1 MNIIIAGAGQVGIHL
16 AKLLSREISDILLL
30 DTDKTNI
37 QVLSEKYNFM
47 TYEGDPAQPGVL
59 QDIGIENCKLF
70 IAVTP
75 HESLNI
81 TSCILASSLGAK
93 KTVARVCKESYL
105 LPKNREIFKK
115 VGVDELIYPE
125 QLAAQEIV
133 TALKN
138 PWAWQIE
145 EFKGG
150 LLKLAAIRVREN
162 ASILNIPLEDISEDN
177 PFFHIVT
184 IKRSGKTFIPV
195 GSDKVIAGDII
206 YVTYLPKDET
216 KLKNICGKEEHKV
229 RNLMIAGA
237 TDIAHLT
244 TKAAMGSFKVT
255 ILDHDAK
262 RVSNL
267 SKKLDNALII
277 NSDPRYQDILK
288 DEDIMDMDAFV
299 ALADSTEENILTC
312 KTANDLG
319 VKKTIV
325 EVENIDYMQMA
336 ENLDMGTV
344 INKKFVTASQIYH
357 SLLKHKAIKVKCLT
371 YADAEVVEIE
381 AKLDSKVTKKTVKN
395 LRLPSD
401 IRLGGL
407 IRGNKPIL
415 IHGDTQILPN
425 DTVIVFIQGASFS
438 KINKY
443 FA

>member
-16 AKLLSREISDILLL
+16 AKLLSREVSDILLL
-30 DTDKTNI
+30 DTDKNKLKI
-37 QVLSEKYNFM
+37 PADKYDFM
-47 TYEGDPAQPGVL
+47 TYEGDPGQPGVL
-59 QDIGIENCKLF
+59 QDIGIDNCKLF

-105 LPKNREIFKK
+105 LPKNKDIFKN
-115 VGVDELIYPE
+115 VGVDELIYPD

-162 ASILNIPLEDISEDN
+162 ASILNIPLEYISEDN

-184 IKRSGKTFIPV
+184 IKRAGKTFIPS
-195 GSDKVIAGDII
+195 GTDNVIAGDII
-206 YVTYLPKDET
+206 YVTYLPKDEI
-216 KLKNICGKEEHKV
+216 KLKEICGKEEHKV

-237 TDIAHLT
+237 TDIAQLT
-244 TKAAMGSFKVT
+244 VKASMGNFNVT

-262 RVSNL
+262 RIANL
-267 SKKLDNALII
+267 TRKLDNTLII
-277 NSDPRYQDILK
+277 NADPRYQEVLK
-288 DEDIMDMDAFV
+288 EEDIKDMDAFV
-299 ALADSTEENILTC
+299 ALADSAEENILTC

-325 EVENIDYMQMA
+325 EVENIDYIQMA

-381 AKLDSKVTKKTVKN
+381 AKQGSKVTRKTVRN
-395 LRLPSD
+395 LKLPTD

-407 IRGNKPIL
+407 IREGKPIL